1 MFWLSLT
8 LVVFWCHSTKGKPF
22 LASGVIVS
30 LRPAVILIADLTFLK
45 PRFKLCSLNVYFKSQ
60 TTDVEIKGWLLVYM
74 QFRQLLVCGK
84 NDDHSVSFMFHRKFV
99 RSLKCTT
106 IRFFILLRLSI
117 CMELTTVRQSMSD
130 RSSFTSDRI
139 GSDRLL
145 VTLVTCSVGKLLSFV
160 ESYKVIRVR
169 KIIFL

>member
-30 LRPAVILIADLTFLK
+30 PRPAVILIADLTFLK

-60 TTDVEIKGWLLVYM
+60 TTDVEIKGCLLVYM

-99 RSLKCTT
+99 SSLKCTT
-106 IRFFILLRLSI
+106 ISVLYFINAEY
-117 CMELTTVRQSMSD
+117 MYGAD
-130 RSSFTSDRI
+130 NSSAVYVGSFIFHI
-139 GSDRLL
+139 GSDRI
-145 VTLVTCSVGKLLSFV
+145 VYWSHW
-160 ESYKVIRVR
+160 
-169 KIIFL
+169 